1 MDVTGKV
8 AIVTGGGRGI
18 GRGIALALARNGADV
33 VVAEIIDENGRKTAG
48 EVEGLGRRSRAIAV
62 DVTDQDSV
70 DGLVGEALAHFGHID
85 ILVNNAGIIGAPGW
99 EQRDRTN
106 EDDWDLVYEVNVKGV
121 ARVTDAVAPHMKERQ
136 YGKIVNIASVAARR
150 GGKDM
155 PQYYA
160 SKAAVVSLTQSLAT
174 RLAPYAINVNA
185 ICPGPILTP
194 PLKQLGETKPEVFAR
209 IREAIP
215 MGRYGKPQEIANV
228 ALFLASDEASFV
240 TGGYFVVDG
249 SLWPH
254 SGIPSLS
261 WEGSDS

>member
-1 MDVTGKV
+1 MVNISRVTGIEYARK
-8 AIVTGGGRGI
+8 GI
-18 GRGIALALARNGADV
+18 RC
-33 VVAEIIDENGRKTAG
+33 
-48 EVEGLGRRSRAIAV
+48 
-62 DVTDQDSV
+62 
-70 DGLVGEALAHFGHID
+70 
-85 ILVNNAGIIGAPGW
+85 
-99 EQRDRTN
+99 
-106 EDDWDLVYEVNVKGV
+106 
-121 ARVTDAVAPHMKERQ
+121 
-136 YGKIVNIASVAARR
+136 
-150 GGKDM
+150 
-155 PQYYA
+155 
-160 SKAAVVSLTQSLAT
+160 
-174 RLAPYAINVNA
+174 NA